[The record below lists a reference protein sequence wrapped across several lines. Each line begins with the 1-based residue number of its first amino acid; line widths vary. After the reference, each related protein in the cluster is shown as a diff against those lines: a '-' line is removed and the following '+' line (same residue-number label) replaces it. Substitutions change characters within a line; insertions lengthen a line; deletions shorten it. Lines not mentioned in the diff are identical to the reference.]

1 MPDDQPGFRVVS
13 VIESRSPRAS
23 LGTLEDEIRRVG
35 LAGSERRSE
44 RGGEANK
51 TGNGCLTLRRWSEA
65 SPIAI
70 DKYELAAVGRQRPI
84 LAMGGDGALVK
95 PGPYS
100 SNDKFT
106 VCGNLLHLRAQR
118 RGCLHAKENK
128 QGGNRFRRNIS
139 SRREVKPLRCSRTK
153 RRSEG

>member
-1 MPDDQPGFRVVS
+1 MEEAVFVPDDQPGFRVVS

-84 LAMGGDGALVK
+84 PAMGRRWCARQTRSLLEQRQIHRVRK
-95 PGPYS
+95 PVASPGPAPRL
-100 SNDKFT
+100 FA
-106 VCGNLLHLRAQR
+106 R
-118 RGCLHAKENK
+118 
-128 QGGNRFRRNIS
+128 QG
-139 SRREVKPLRCSRTK
+139 E
-153 RRSEG
+153 